1 MNLGQMMLVVGA
13 IALLGVLIL
22 NANATVYQ
30 ASDTMYTS
38 EFGVTSIS
46 LATSIVEEAMGKM
59 FDEAV
64 AGVSAAAVYDSSLF
78 TAPGSLRRETGES
91 YRGANDLD
99 DFDDFHDLLFVY
111 KSDVPADSGATAGSS
126 YEFTVHGLRGKY
138 FARTRVEYVKPPNL
152 DVPFLVSPTWHKKIT
167 VTVTSPSE
175 KDSLVYPA
183 VMSYW
188 N

>member
-13 IALLGVLIL
+13 IVLLGVLIL

-59 FDEAV
+59 YDESV
-64 AGVSAAAVYDSSLF
+64 ASGTSAAVFDSSVF
-78 TAPGSLRRETGES
+78 TAPGSLGKETGES
-91 YRGANDLD
+91 YRGVHDLD
-99 DFDDFHDLLFVY
+99 DFDDFNNLLFVY
-111 KSDVPADSGATAGSS
+111 KSDLPSDTASTPGSA
-126 YEFTVHGLRGKY
+126 YEFKIHGLRGKY
-138 FARTRVEYVKPPNL
+138 FVRTKVVYVKPPNL
-152 DVPFLVSPTWHKKIT
+152 DVAYTLNRTWHKKIT
-167 VTVTSPSE
+167 VTVTSPGE